1 MSEQA
6 QWGEQPSEHQEATS
20 VEPVGQYQRPPEY
33 AEAEFERLINE
44 LEEVLASGGRVP
56 LTSRLMIDEKQV
68 FDIIDRMRV
77 AVPNE
82 LRQARQIVR
91 ERDQLI
97 EATKKKIAITLSEQG
112 MLEIAQRE
120 RTRMIAEAESEAA
133 KVRSD
138 ADEYARQVLLN
149 LEEHIGKSLTI
160 IQNGLDELGVV

>member
-1 MSEQA
+1 M
-6 QWGEQPSEHQEATS
+6 
-20 VEPVGQYQRPPEY
+20 
-33 AEAEFERLINE
+33 
-44 LEEVLASGGRVP
+44 P

-120 RTRMIAEAESEAA
+120 RSRIIAEAESEAA
-133 KVRSD
+133 KVRSE